1 MSRINLPINQVRLTN
16 VAVVRMA
23 KGGKRFEI
31 ACYRNKVVNYRQ
43 GIETDLSEVL
53 QTERVFSNVSKG
65 EFAKSQDLHSIF
77 GTTDESS
84 IISLILNKGDLQI
97 GDLERTQQYE
107 SMARDI
113 STWISEHCIHPVSQ
127 RPYTIPQIRQAM
139 KAAEYTIHPTRS
151 MKRQYLDCFKKVQ
164 SVLSI
169 IRAPMELQLTYP
181 ASVAAEIQGCCQEH
195 ALQVVVS
202 TTRKLEQTSSS
213 TVATSAANAAAGSST
228 DGNSNVV
235 VATLI
240 VDPSMYR
247 VLEDLTKTMDHVRLE
262 ILKQVV
268 MREGDSNLEDEVR
281 GTKQLQQDT
290 ADAKLL
296 TDQLESVS
304 LRDREDVVTAHHVA
318 TAAAGSSDTDDDD
331 DNDDNRDDDGH
342 CLPSATAATAAT
354 APKSRQ
360 SQKQAQKKSKKAKR
374 REKEETEDRQARI
387 KAEEIRRAQ
396 RADLVGEPKPM
407 HSDVSSSS
415 KLDGE
420 GGTAVSSSDGKACLT
435 CGGSFTQS
443 EYRAH
448 FRSDWHRYNI
458 KLKMKNVAPV
468 SEREFLLCDSDAF
481 FESL

>member
-16 VAVVRMA
+16 VAVVRMT

-53 QTERVFSNVSKG
+53 QTERVFANVSKG
-65 EFAKSQDLHSIF
+65 EFAKSQDLQRIF
-77 GTTDESS
+77 GTTDEDA
-84 IISLILNKGDLQI
+84 IVRLILNKGDLQI

-107 SMARDI
+107 SMTRDI
-113 STWISEHCIHPVSQ
+113 STWISEHCIHPVTQ
-127 RPYTIPQIRQAM
+127 RPYTIPQIRQAI

-181 ASVAAEIQGCCQEH
+181 STVAEEIQACCQEH
-195 ALQVVVS
+195 SLQVVKTQTKLDQQS
-202 TTRKLEQTSSS
+202 TGGASREGETM
-213 TVATSAANAAAGSST
+213 
-228 DGNSNVV
+228 V
-235 VATLI
+235 VATLL

-247 VLEDLTKTMDHVRLE
+247 VLEDLTKTMDNVRLE

-268 MREGDSNLEDEVR
+268 MREGDSNLEDELR
-281 GTKQLQQDT
+281 GTKQLQQDS
-290 ADAKLL
+290 ADAQLL
-296 TDQLESVS
+296 TTKLESAS
-304 LRDREDVVTAHHVA
+304 LSDGDKLVNDPAFVPTDTALEVA
-318 TAAAGSSDTDDDD
+318 DSDSDDDD
-331 DNDDNRDDDGH
+331 HHHHHDDESH
-342 CLPSATAATAAT
+342 HSTPSSVS
-354 APKSRQ
+354 APPQSRQ

-387 KAEEIRRAQ
+387 RAEENRRAQ
-396 RADLVGEPKPM
+396 RADLVGEPM
-407 HSDVSSSS
+407 HNTSSSVGG
-415 KLDGE
+415 DG
-420 GGTAVSSSDGKACLT
+420 TIVSNSDGKACLT
-435 CGGSFTQS
+435 CGGCFTQS

-458 KLKMKNVAPV
+458 KLKLKNVAPV

-481 FESL
+481 FES